1 MKKYRPR
8 RKNGKKTETVVLV
21 TGGYDPLHI
30 GHLLSFKAAKALGDK
45 LIVAI
50 DGNEYLRK
58 KMGAP
63 FLPIEDRVA
72 IIQELR
78 CVDQVIVI
86 GDGDMSDAILA
97 IKPDI
102 LANGGD
108 RSSIKNLL
116 KKEVGAC
123 RKIGC
128 RMIFNVGGG
137 KIRSS
142 SDLLRQWVHHQTHKK
157 K

>member
-1 MKKYRPR
+1 MRKSHPKK
-8 RKNGKKTETVVLV
+8 KETVVLV
-21 TGGYDPLHI
+21 TGGYDPLHL
-30 GHLLSFKAAKALGDK
+30 GHLLSFKAAKALGNK

-50 DGNEYLRK
+50 DGDDYLRK
-58 KMGAP
+58 KKGAS
-63 FLPIEDRVA
+63 FMPIEDRVG
-72 IIQELR
+72 IIQELK

-86 GDGDMSDAILA
+86 GDGDMSEAILA

-108 RSSIKNLL
+108 RSSIKNLPKGEVAAC
-116 KKEVGAC
+116 KKV
-123 RKIGC
+123 GC

-142 SDLLRQWVHHQTHKK
+142 SDMLRQWVDRQTHK
-157 K
+157 